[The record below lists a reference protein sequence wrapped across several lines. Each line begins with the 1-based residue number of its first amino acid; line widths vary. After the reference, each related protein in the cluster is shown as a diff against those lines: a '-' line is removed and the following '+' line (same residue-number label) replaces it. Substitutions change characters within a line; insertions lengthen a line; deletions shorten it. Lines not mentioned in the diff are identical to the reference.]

1 MPARLKSRA
10 RSGTNRKS
18 AMGSRQS
25 IQVGPT
31 RDNAGRVV
39 VAGRNGKNGARPS
52 PVSFWESFEAAK
64 AGKSRGWW
72 FLPTPLDT
80 SKQTNQQDRNAF
92 ASKNIWCYNNIPEMR
107 AVNDGLAIDEVDTA
121 IWPKARTSNKK
132 FNRAVTDRFDEE
144 NKDPRTFDLRQV
156 DNGYSGQFLIRR
168 TLRLVG
174 DMFGQLVRPLTPGAP
189 PRLGFLPGYQCTS
202 DGLKTPDPGLRD
214 GIRFDPATAAAARYR
229 FALPKRDDEKEQRY
243 TELEADNVLHFH
255 DPFLAD
261 EIRGMSTYTPVT
273 RQMYSMDDIDK
284 HETTGQI
291 VRSRVSYVLENI
303 DSDDAQIPQ
312 LPGVVDTEIV
322 DNPDGSKTVIQTV
335 VSRDGSEFEVYT
347 PPKGMTVKVLESN
360 RSGAI
365 DFRNFLARGMMHATV
380 YPPEWILFIAGLGQ
394 GTVARIVQNRVQ
406 KIANFYRAMQ
416 LDMQYM
422 QRWYRYWLW
431 QRIKVGIFDSVEG
444 GVPFDWW
451 AHKLIYPRDM
461 SVDLGRDG
469 RLYDDRVMRG
479 NMSPVDYHALSGR
492 DDEDVDEEIVDKAI
506 ARKLLLQEKLKEN
519 PAVQLEYKEI
529 WKDPPGT
536 PNNSGATPESIEPST
551 TPAPAKP

>member
-1 MPARLKSRA
+1 MKAKARIA
-10 RSGTNRKS
+10 QRKAPS
-18 AMGSRQS
+18 STRHPQS
-25 IQVGPT
+25 SISVGPT
-31 RDNAGRVV
+31 RNGAGHIT
-39 VAGRNGKNGARPS
+39 AANGSGNGKTARS
-52 PVSFWESFEAAK
+52 VSWAENFEAAR
-64 AGKSRGWW
+64 AGKHRGWW

-80 SKQTNQQDRNAF
+80 SKQTNQQDRNSF
-92 ASKNIWCYNNIPEMR
+92 AAKNIWCYNNIPEMR

-156 DNGYSGQFLIRR
+156 DNSYSGQFLIRR

-174 DMFGQLVRPLTPGAP
+174 DMFGQLVRPLSPGAP

-202 DGLKTPDPGLRD
+202 DGLKITDASLRD
-214 GIRFDPATAAAARYR
+214 GIRFDRKTGAAATYR
-229 FALPKRDDEKEQRY
+229 FALPKYADEREQRY
-243 TELEADNVLHFH
+243 TELPADDMLHFH

-273 RQMYSMDDIDK
+273 RQMYSMDEIDK

-303 DSDDAQIPQ
+303 GSDEAYIPR
-312 LPGVVDTEIV
+312 LPGVVDTEIIE
-322 DNPDGSKTVIQTV
+322 NPDGSKTVVQTIL
-335 VSRDGSEFEVYT
+335 SKDGSEFEVYT

-365 DFRNFLARGMMHATV
+365 DFRNFLARGMGHATV
-380 YPPEWILFIAGLGQ
+380 YPPEWTLFLMGLSQ

-406 KIANFYRAMQ
+406 KIANFFRAMQ

-431 QRIKVGIFDSVEG
+431 QRIKAGVFDNVEG
-444 GVPFDWW
+444 GVPWDWW

-506 ARKLLLQEKLKEN
+506 ARKKLLMERLAEPEN
-519 PAVQLEYKEI
+519 SKVILRFEEVWRPPVGTPAVAGGQLV
-529 WKDPPGT
+529 DA
-536 PNNSGATPESIEPST
+536 SGNPISST
-551 TPAPAKP
+551 QAA